1 MTINLENLE
10 IPEAPEAPIGKC
22 QRIRDAFADGCQTVA
37 DVTERMAELGVAVAP
52 ATISTQVNKLRRE
65 AGLSTGRRERTGA
78 VRAIREAFEAD
89 PDNVTKAD
97 VLEALDAQG
106 IEVSLNT
113 VNTQLSRLRKEFG
126 ISAPGNRGRGV
137 CAAIR
142 ALFDNGVT
150 TVSHMTKA
158 LEANGIEA
166 SPATVKTQVGKLRSA
181 AKRAA

>member
-1 MTINLENLE
+1 MSIDLQNLTV
-10 IPEAPEAPIGKC
+10 PDAPIASIGKC
-22 QRIRDAFADGCQTVA
+22 QQIRDAFADGCQTVA
-37 DVTERMAELGVAVAP
+37 DVTERMAELGVPVAP

-89 PDNVTKAD
+89 PDSVTKAD
-97 VLEALDAQG
+97 ILEALDNQG

-142 ALFDNGVT
+142 SLFEQGVT
-150 TVSHMTKA
+150 TVAHMSKA